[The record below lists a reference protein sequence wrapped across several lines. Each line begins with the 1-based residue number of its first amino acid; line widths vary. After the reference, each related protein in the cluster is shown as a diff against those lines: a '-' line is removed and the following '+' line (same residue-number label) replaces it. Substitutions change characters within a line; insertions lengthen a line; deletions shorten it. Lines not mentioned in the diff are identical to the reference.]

1 MYIYTIY
8 IYIHTHVCI
17 YIYYI
22 YIIDMY
28 IYIYYIIYILYIYIY
43 MYIYYRHLYLMI
55 ASSNLAASL
64 LILYRSF
71 SSLILSSA
79 LWSLFHVLSKR
90 LYRKRNGLSDARVVS
105 LPQKRIWLCSTFF
118 V

>member
-1 MYIYTIY
+1 
-8 IYIHTHVCI
+8 
-17 YIYYI
+17 
-22 YIIDMY
+22 
-28 IYIYYIIYILYIYIY
+28 